1 MLDATAAA
9 STEVDVA
16 ETSAVGA
23 AVEEV
28 DVALGSI
35 EVEEA
40 EGALLELGVSRMI
53 SSAAGIVEEA
63 KGATVVD
70 VVADDEVSVIK
81 DDDEVSGVADTVTV
95 AVEVEVSVAVIVL
108 VYPAL
113 VLDDSGISTF
123 VGTNFIWTLS
133 ASAR

>member
-23 AVEEV
+23 VVEEV
-28 DVALGSI
+28 DVAVGST

-40 EGALLELGVSRMI
+40 EGALAELGVSRMI

-70 VVADDEVSVIK
+70 VVAEVSVIK

-113 VLDDSGISTF
+113 VLDGSGISSF